1 MNILTVYF
9 VYNEIKYLPSNIEFW
24 RRQGV
29 SVYVIDNYSN
39 DRTWE
44 WLIENNIPCHRF
56 STNDTFDLKGLQSEA
71 MKVIH
76 KYKPEW
82 VIMGAA
88 DLYYYLEHDFVQT
101 LAYLDSMGYNQVEL
115 WCWMMK
121 STGEE
126 FRLPF
131 QDTFFYGDRWR
142 RLIMIS
148 KYHESLRYNADLIE
162 IENSKP
168 AYIKGMI
175 VNYGGCKPKEEMEV
189 KLSRRIKAWENGLNP
204 DWGVHY
210 LHDKAREWKF
220 KKADL
225 QDIRK
230 YEEFGYVRPYHSI

>member
-9 VYNEIKYLPSNIEFW
+9 VYNEIKYLPDNIHFW
-24 RRQGV
+24 RKQGV
-29 SVYVIDNYSN
+29 KIYVIDNYSN
-39 DRTWE
+39 DGTWE

-56 STNDTFDLKGLQSEA
+56 STNDTFDLKALQLEA

-76 KYKPEW
+76 KYKPKW

-88 DLYYYLEHDFVQT
+88 DLYYYLEHDFAQT
-101 LAYLDSMGYNQVEL
+101 IAYLDSMGYNQVEL

-131 QDTFFYGDRWR
+131 QKTFFYGDRWR
-142 RLIMIS
+142 KLIMIS
-148 KYHESLRYNADLIE
+148 KYDESLRYNADLIE
-162 IENSKP
+162 IENANP
-168 AYIKGMI
+168 AYIKGI
-175 VNYGGCKPKEEMEV
+175 IINYGGCKPKEEMEV
-189 KLSRRIKAWENGLNP
+189 KLSRRRKAWENGLNP

-210 LHDKAREWKF
+210 LHDKAREWTFNKE
-220 KKADL
+220 DL

-230 YEEFGYVRPYHSI
+230 YEEFRYV